1 MTVVPLID
9 PDTAVGRTRDLFATV
24 QRRLGVIPNMTRAM
38 ANSPALL
45 EGYLALSGA
54 MAGGTLSGPVQEQ
67 IALAIAQRNG
77 CDYCLSAH
85 SYLAENVAHLDS
97 DTIAAARKA
106 DSADPKTAAL
116 LAIASAVVDNRG
128 ELSTRELNDARAAGV
143 ADGEIA
149 EVIGNV
155 ALQILTNYFN
165 KAVGTDVDFPLVT
178 A

>member
-9 PDTAVGRTRDLFATV
+9 PDTAEGRTRDLFATV

-54 MAGGTLSGPVQEQ
+54 MASGTLSGSVQEQ
-67 IALAIAQRNG
+67 IALAIAPRNG
-77 CDYCLSAH
+77 CNYCLSAH
-85 SYLAENVAHLDS
+85 SYLAENVAHLDG
-97 DTIAAARKA
+97 DAIAAARKA

-116 LAIASAVVDNRG
+116 LTLAATVVDNRG
-128 ELSTRELNDARAAGV
+128 ELPARELSAARAAGITD
-143 ADGEIA
+143 AEIA